1 MIAKEAAPEID
12 RLVLSVSRTVS
23 PNHGDRMLDVAR
35 GLGLDDLNLLPLLGN
50 FMLAGSLTRELALA
64 RMPYAAPETV
74 LGPIEELE
82 ERQLLVAWGSGLG
95 ASPGLR
101 HLLQVIGSA
110 LAVEAAQ
117 AWTGHEDAVGAAYR
131 LTGVVGKAASADHLA
146 AVAHQECPEPDDRY
160 QRLHQRLVT
169 LRYIRQHDHV
179 EAWRAE
185 NLTPLEIVEMTRLRH
200 GEDVEASAPGL
211 ELLIERGYARTDPPS
226 LTSKGKDVRD
236 GVEDETNRRAQE
248 SFHVLNDRS
257 ATEFLAA
264 LRTLPGTR

>member
-1 MIAKEAAPEID
+1 M
-12 RLVLSVSRTVS
+12 
-23 PNHGDRMLDVAR
+23 
-35 GLGLDDLNLLPLLGN
+35 
-50 FMLAGSLTRELALA
+50 
-64 RMPYAAPETV
+64 
-74 LGPIEELE
+74 
-82 ERQLLVAWGSGLG
+82 
-95 ASPGLR
+95 
-101 HLLQVIGSA
+101 
-110 LAVEAAQ
+110 
-117 AWTGHEDAVGAAYR
+117 
-131 LTGVVGKAASADHLA
+131 
-146 AVAHQECPEPDDRY
+146 
-160 QRLHQRLVT
+160 T